1 MNEKSPST
9 LDAPPAADGR
19 QQESPPERHANVES
33 AGRDVAVAEEQL
45 SLFSDEQTTQFRA
58 RWDDI
63 QTGFVDQPNGAV
75 ERADALVAEVMSRL
89 AESFARRRSELES
102 QWKRGDE
109 VSTEDLRQALR
120 RYRTFFGRLLSD

>member
-1 MNEKSPST
+1 MNQKPAST
-9 LDAPPAADGR
+9 LNAPPAVDEPP
-19 QQESPPERHANVES
+19 QESRAELHANVET
-33 AGRDVAVAEEQL
+33 AGREVAAEEERL

-75 ERADALVAEVMSRL
+75 EKADALVAEVMSRL
-89 AESFARRRSELES
+89 AESFARRRSELDS

-120 RYRTFFGRLLSD
+120 RYRTFFGRLLSV